1 MKWFEFFNKWKMK
14 KKRKNQT
21 NKQTIEK
28 PYLF

>member
-14 KKRKNQT
+14 KKRKK

>member
-14 KKRKNQT
+14 KKRKKT